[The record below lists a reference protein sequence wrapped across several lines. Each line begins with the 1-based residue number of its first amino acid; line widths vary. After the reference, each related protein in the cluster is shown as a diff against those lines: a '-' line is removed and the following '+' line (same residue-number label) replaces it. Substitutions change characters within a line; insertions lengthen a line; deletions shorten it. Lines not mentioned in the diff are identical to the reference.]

1 MRVHGV
7 HRRGGDLGLYL
18 SGKISSAEL
27 TEVRENLKQRGLSL
41 GALWYPLTPRPPSV
55 C

>member
-1 MRVHGV
+1 MGFTREVGTQ
-7 HRRGGDLGLYL
+7 GWYL

-41 GALWYPLTPRPPSV
+41 GVLWYPVPPSV